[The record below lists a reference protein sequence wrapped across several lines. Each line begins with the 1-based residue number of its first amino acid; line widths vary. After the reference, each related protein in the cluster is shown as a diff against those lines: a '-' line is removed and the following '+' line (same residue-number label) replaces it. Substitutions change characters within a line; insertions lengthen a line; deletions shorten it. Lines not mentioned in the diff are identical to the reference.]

1 MSKDSKIVT
10 PAPME
15 GHGAYN
21 RSSRVQAAG
30 SSSALPLLE
39 HAASTVALEATP
51 APIVIA
57 DYGAS
62 EGRNSLAPL
71 ATAIRALRARVGPER
86 EISIV
91 HTDLPDSDF
100 AALFQLLAT
109 DSDSYLR
116 HDSAAFAAAVGR
128 SFYEQIL
135 PSESVTLGWSA
146 WAVQW
151 LSRVPAIIPDQVQV
165 AFSRDANAR
174 AAYAR
179 QADADWRSFLTHRAR
194 EMRRGA
200 RLVILTMARDD
211 CGDFGYRPLLEAMY
225 ASLLDLIDQ
234 KLISTEE
241 VHRMAIPTVG
251 RTRAEFR
258 SPFGQNGRFAD
269 LSIEQFE
276 VFNGEDRIWQDFERT
291 QDASAFG
298 AQWAAF
304 SRASVFP
311 TLAAEMEGGRSDPR
325 GPEFLQRM
333 EARTANRLATAPE
346 EMSIPLAKMVFVK
359 RADSSRWGGIG
370 ER

>member
-1 MSKDSKIVT
+1 MSEASKVVA

-30 SSSALPLLE
+30 SSPALPLLE
-39 HAASTVALEATP
+39 HAASNVELEATP

-71 ATAIRALRARVGPER
+71 AAAIGALRARVGPER
-86 EISIV
+86 AIFIV

-100 AALFQLLAT
+100 TALFQLLAN

-116 HDSAAFAAAVGR
+116 NDSATFAAAVGR

-151 LSRVPAIIPDQVQV
+151 LSRVPATIPDQVQV
-165 AFSRDANAR
+165 AFSRDPNAR

-179 QADADWRSFLTHRAR
+179 QADEDWRSFLTHRAR
-194 EMRRGA
+194 EMRAGA

-211 CGDFGYRPLLEAMY
+211 SGDFGYRPLLEALY

-234 KLISTEE
+234 GLIRTEE
-241 VHRMAIPTVG
+241 VRRMAIPTVG
-251 RTRAEFR
+251 RTRAEFG
-258 SPFGQNGRFAD
+258 SPLGQDGRFAG
-269 LSIEQFE
+269 LAIEHLE

-291 QDASAFG
+291 QDAGAFG

-311 TLAAEMEGGRSDPR
+311 TLAAEMDGGRGDPR

-333 EARTANRLATAPE
+333 EAGTAKRLAIAPE
-346 EMSIPLAKMVFVK
+346 RMSIPLAKMVFVK
-359 RADSSRWGGIG
+359 RTN
-370 ER
+370 